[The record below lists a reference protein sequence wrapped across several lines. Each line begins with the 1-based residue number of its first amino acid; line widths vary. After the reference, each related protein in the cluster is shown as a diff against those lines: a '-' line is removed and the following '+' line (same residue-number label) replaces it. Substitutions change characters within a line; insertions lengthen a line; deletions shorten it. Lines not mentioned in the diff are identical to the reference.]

1 VPPAPAVARG
11 LLAALAL
18 ALLGAGVALLWRF
31 TVDDAYITLRYS
43 RHLAIGLGPTFNE
56 TGPRAEGYTTFL
68 WMLLLA
74 IPHWL
79 RVDALAVAKALGVVC
94 SLVTALLS
102 ARWARRVA
110 GDAAAGW
117 AAPVAALLFVSR
129 ATTPVHAVS
138 GMETALY
145 TLLLTA
151 VFASASEAV
160 LAPEGRWARAW
171 PLFALLAGLT
181 RPEGNLVAGG
191 TLVAVLAL
199 SPRVWRGRVL
209 ARAAALWWV
218 PLAAYQLWRWH
229 WYGLPLPLAFYLKL
243 SDPELLPGARFVL
256 DWMRG
261 HGFALGVLLLPA
273 LVPPPRSL
281 RPALTGVLAADAFF
295 TAVRHIMG
303 YQHRYLAPLDPAL
316 CVLAAVGIERVLG
329 WVAARSG
336 RSALLRWAP
345 LAAVGAVVAGRD
357 PRPAPLREG
366 AGRRPRAAGPP
377 SGRPLPARRD
387 APDLRRGGGAV
398 SVGLVDARSGGAQR
412 RAHRHHRRSRSGAP
426 AGDGARDRG
435 AGLAAPGPLRS
446 APLEPLGAPDS
457 RGRPRRGVPAGGG
470 AGIGTGLLAVG
481 AGAAGLGGGRG
492 TGAGALTVPGRAGE
506 GAGRHG
512 RRWGCTSRS

>member
-1 VPPAPAVARG
+1 VPTAPAAARR

-281 RPALTGVLAADAFF
+281 RPALTGVLAAAAFF

-345 LAAVGAVVAGRD
+345 LAAVGAVVA
-357 PRPAPLREG
+357 
-366 AGRRPRAAGPP
+366 
-377 SGRPLPARRD
+377 
-387 APDLRRGGGAV
+387 
-398 SVGLVDARSGGAQR
+398 AQLFQ
-412 RAHRHHRRSRSGAP
+412 AP
-426 AGDGARDRG
+426 AAVRDRLRY
-435 AGLAAPGPLRS
+435 ARGLSAAH
-446 APLEPLGAPDS
+446 EPLGRRLADLYLPGATLLISDAGAVPYLSGWWTLDLVGLNDARIATTGDRDPERLLAMAPEIVVLVSRHRDRFVPHRWNPWERPILEAVLAAGYRRVAVRASAPDYWLWVLA
-457 RGRPRRGVPAGGG
+457 RPGS
-470 AGIGTGLLAVG
+470 
-481 AGAAGLGGGRG
+481 AAGEALAQGR
-492 TGAGALTVPGRAGE
+492 
-506 GAGRHG
+506 
-512 RRWGCTSRS
+512 